1 MADLESSRS
10 LGRIDAAETARL
22 AKLKADSASL
32 RETRKALLKGVGVP
46 EPIVSAG
53 IIGKVPRRKVIAKV
67 ATSVKPSQAGGK
79 RKSQALLNTSVLD
92 ESVSEENV
100 LDQGGPEEGPETASS
115 LRRGILQSPENVLDQ
130 GGLDEGPVMVPS
142 LRRGMSQ
149 LPISGGGANLSS
161 LASGPFG
168 LSNEETEIPLPHMA
182 IVESEM
188 DICAVTYLNLKKNE
202 HELVKI
208 LDESGDCFTD
218 ESTMNWTMALSIIS
232 SLIAQSSLYL
242 QAGHIIVHFDKKLM
256 GEFHTLHKA
265 LRRCYVVIDISVDG
279 DVGRMRCITEGP
291 FAGRIFSFP
300 INTKFVLVAT
310 RSFMIHDIIKFDL
323 SYGITPHFFYPS
335 LANCHMSMLIS
346 RVRTEAQ
353 AKIALK
359 ESEQSILQVRGSVED
374 VLVSGNSSL
383 IDSRSSMLATGF
395 ATDAANAAK
404 AAASATNLVANMR
417 AFRFLIITQCGL
429 GPDSIEKIFN
439 FEQRFGDP
447 KVAGLV

>member
-1 MADLESSRS
+1 MADLDSSRT
-10 LGRIDAAETARL
+10 LGRTGAAETARL

-32 RETRKALLKGVGVP
+32 LETRKTLLEGAGVASGSRSKSSSAANLADTIVSSGKIQKVP
-46 EPIVSAG
+46 KVKVVVAKSASHAKRPASAG
-53 IIGKVPRRKVIAKV
+53 I
-67 ATSVKPSQAGGK
+67 K
-79 RKSQALLNTSVLD
+79 RMSQALLNTSVLD

-115 LRRGILQSPENVLDQ
+115 LRRGIQSPKNVLDQ
-130 GGLDEGPVMVPS
+130 GGLDEGPVTVPS

-168 LSNEETEIPLPHMA
+168 LSNEETEIPLPHMT

-188 DICAVTYLNLKKNE
+188 NICAVTYLNLKRNE
-202 HELVKI
+202 HELVEI

-218 ESTMNWTMALSIIS
+218 ESTMNWAMALSIIS
-232 SLIAQSSLYL
+232 SLMVQSSLYL

-279 DVGRMRCITEGP
+279 GVGRMRCITEGP

-300 INTKFVLVAT
+300 INIKFVLVAT

-323 SYGITPHFFYPS
+323 SYGITPHFVYPS
-335 LANCHMSMLIS
+335 LADCHMSMLIS

-359 ESEQSILQVRGSVED
+359 ESEQSIL
-374 VLVSGNSSL
+374 
-383 IDSRSSMLATGF
+383 
-395 ATDAANAAK
+395 
-404 AAASATNLVANMR
+404 
-417 AFRFLIITQCGL
+417 
-429 GPDSIEKIFN
+429 
-439 FEQRFGDP
+439 
-447 KVAGLV
+447 